1 MRKLTTVQLLAAG
14 TLCLF
19 VGLAVPRLLPGLIPE
34 GPAGWLAGFGV
45 GVGASLVF
53 AALLRRYLPDP
64 CDAAPKPLRQ
74 RYMREMMAA
83 MAVYVVTLVLSILML
98 KRMELAPLLRAVVA
112 LAPVVPIGFV
122 LRTMIRYIRDVD
134 EMQQR
139 IELEAVS
146 IATAMLCLLY
156 MGAGFL
162 QTSRV
167 IDVPAGVAMIWVF
180 PLACLF
186 YGLAKVV
193 VSRRYG

>member
-1 MRKLTTVQLLAAG
+1 MKKITTVQLLAAG
-14 TLCLF
+14 ALCLL
-19 VGLAVPRLLPGLIPE
+19 VGFAVPRLLPGLIAE
-34 GPAGWLAGFGV
+34 GPAGWLTGLGV

-74 RYMREMMAA
+74 RYVREMMAA
-83 MAVYVVTLVLSILML
+83 MAVYVVTLMLSVWLF
-98 KRMELAPLLRAVVA
+98 KRMEMAPLLRTAVA
-112 LAPVVPIGFV
+112 LAPVLPIVFV
-122 LRTMIRYIRDVD
+122 LRAMIRYIRDVD

-146 IATAMLCLLY
+146 IGTAMLCVLY

-162 QTSRV
+162 QTSKV
-167 IDVPAGVAMIWVF
+167 IDVPAGAAMTWVF

-193 VSRRYG
+193 VSRRFG

>member
-1 MRKLTTVQLLAAG
+1 MKKITTVQLLAAG
-14 TLCLF
+14 ALCLL
-19 VGLAVPRLLPGLIPE
+19 VGFAVPRLLPGLIAE
-34 GPAGWLAGFGV
+34 GPAGWLTGFGV

-74 RYMREMMAA
+74 RYVREMMAA
-83 MAVYVVTLVLSILML
+83 MAVYVVTLMLSVWLF
-98 KRMELAPLLRAVVA
+98 KRMEMAPLLRTAVA
-112 LAPVVPIGFV
+112 LAPVLPIVFV
-122 LRTMIRYIRDVD
+122 LRAMIRYIRDVD

-146 IATAMLCLLY
+146 IGTAMLCVLY

-162 QTSRV
+162 QTSKV
-167 IDVPAGVAMIWVF
+167 IDVPAGTAMTWVF

-193 VSRRYG
+193 VSRRFG